1 MTHPHLC
8 QVLLFSFALIVLPSI
23 SPFAS
28 NKTENPG
35 DFTPVRGRWTRGRSS
50 LKSPLGCPMGTLPLA
65 PQPPYGV
72 SGGEEGTLS
81 HCSLRLGAKERRE
94 PAPPYHP
101 SLSPNPCSV
110 FSRTLHNYAAS
121 RVAPN
126 TAPGSEAPGPRPE
139 AGTLQEGSPG
149 SPGGDQGSRDRPA
162 LDNSTENLDNSTLVQ
177 ENSLK
182 EIDQATLLDCAPP
195 EPALSPGRVGLE
207 AAGGEL

>member
-94 PAPPYHP
+94 PAPPIP
-101 SLSPNPCSV
+101 SLIIPQPLLSFLQNFAQRRRISCGPQYRTRLRG
-110 FSRTLHNYAAS
+110 SRTQTRGWYTSGRVS
-121 RVAPN
+121 RQPWRG
-126 TAPGSEAPGPRPE
+126 PGIQGQTSSRQLDGESGQLNSGPGKLPE
-139 AGTLQEGSPG
+139 G
-149 SPGGDQGSRDRPA
+149 DRPGH
-162 LDNSTENLDNSTLVQ
+162 
-177 ENSLK
+177 
-182 EIDQATLLDCAPP
+182 
-195 EPALSPGRVGLE
+195 PARLCP
-207 AAGGEL
+207 A